1 MDRVTKGYI
10 KFTDKKCVMKPFED
24 EGGVI
29 ETWVASEA
37 ITNRQWFVHNGRK
50 YQLVSTKEKE

>member
-1 MDRVTKGYI
+1 MERAVKGYI
-10 KFTDKKCVMKPFED
+10 KFTEKKCVTKPFED

-29 ETWVASEA
+29 ETWVASEVNS
-37 ITNRQWFVHNGRK
+37 NRQFFIHKGKK